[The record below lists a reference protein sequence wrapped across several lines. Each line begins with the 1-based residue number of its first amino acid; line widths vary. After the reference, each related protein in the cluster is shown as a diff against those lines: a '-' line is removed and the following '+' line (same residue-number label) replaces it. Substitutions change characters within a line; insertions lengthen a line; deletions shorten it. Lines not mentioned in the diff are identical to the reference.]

1 MRLYQC
7 LTGSVLPWWETRERV
22 QRLPSWFVFAGADS
36 HFPLDP
42 DGTCRS
48 TWKVP
53 CRSRHSQES
62 TTEFTENHRER
73 WSPGDGRGLHRTP
86 TSRTAQGDRSA
97 RRTTRFIARL
107 RGPSWFFA
115 CSVLKPS
122 FHLPRAK
129 HAKMRNR
136 PSARSAVSNSLT
148 KPDVDCPHGAATL
161 IPLGLP
167 PFRHGR
173 FRPRQKR

>member
-48 TWKVP
+48 PWKVP
-53 CRSRHSQES
+53 RRSRHSQES

-97 RRTTRFIARL
+97 R
-107 RGPSWFFA
+107 
-115 CSVLKPS
+115 LK
-122 FHLPRAK
+122 K
-129 HAKMRNR
+129 TI
-136 PSARSAVSNSLT
+136 SNSI
-148 KPDVDCPHGAATL
+148 AATL
-161 IPLGLP
+161 KMQRWPKERAIDRGGWRYVDD
-167 PFRHGR
+167 FNEQIGDAG
-173 FRPRQKR
+173 KR